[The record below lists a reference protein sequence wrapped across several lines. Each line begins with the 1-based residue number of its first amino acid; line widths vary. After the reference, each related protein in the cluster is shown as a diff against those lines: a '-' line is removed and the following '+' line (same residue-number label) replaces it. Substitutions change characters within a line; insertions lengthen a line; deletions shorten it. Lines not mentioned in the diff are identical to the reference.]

1 MAQAY
6 GGQSRRGRNRRLA
19 ARGQRRGVPD
29 ARLSC
34 PGRPEGAHA
43 RLPLPCRPLPPT
55 LVTVFCKTGAIEPRA
70 LGQGCECA
78 RCWLVANRCVWDK
91 CPDRGAGPSGSPPA
105 ARPAPWAVPAAR
117 PPEVTLSGV
126 ESGRVFPPVWL
137 LGRGVRPAVCIRAAL
152 SSCWGFSR
160 GEGPVAGPSWPR
172 GVTAE
177 GRRPGASVGSGFCD
191 LSLGPMHRWVLEAR
205 VSVQP
210 RPVAGVGGLGG
221 SPWRHSRPHLR
232 CGPASHPCQGPAA
245 SPGHLTWPAFLRR
258 E

>member
-1 MAQAY
+1 MVLACGKQVCV
-6 GGQSRRGRNRRLA
+6 GQVSGSRCRA
-19 ARGQRRGVPD
+19 F
-29 ARLSC
+29 
-34 PGRPEGAHA
+34 
-43 RLPLPCRPLPPT
+43 RLPSGGPPRPL
-55 LVTVFCKTGAIEPRA
+55 GRA
-70 LGQGCECA
+70 CSSPLGGHA
-78 RCWLVANRCVWDK
+78 VRRD
-91 CPDRGAGPSGSPPA
+91 PS
-105 ARPAPWAVPAAR
+105 
-117 PPEVTLSGV
+117 
-126 ESGRVFPPVWL
+126 RVFPPVWL

-152 SSCWGFSR
+152 SSRRGFRR

-232 CGPASHPCQGPAA
+232 CGPASLPCQGPAA

>member
-29 ARLSC
+29 TRLSC

-117 PPEVTLSGV
+117 PPEVTLSDV

-137 LGRGVRPAVCIRAAL
+137 LGCGVCPAVCIRAAL
-152 SSCWGFSR
+152 SSRRGFRR